1 MEKIKKTLSFSSFNE
16 QQVIRTFDLK
26 QERKINLLSDW
37 QGRAEAI
44 SLAEVEKERL
54 KELHQ
59 RLNLFVRGWNEEE
72 LKLKFIEPIIE
83 LVAFDNFELEIIA
96 FSERP
101 ISMQFGDTQV
111 KGIVD
116 TMVAKGLYAPEQ
128 PFFFIHV
135 KHSEIPKFGE
145 YKREQEST
153 GDPLGQLL
161 ATMVV
166 AQKLNEEPQN
176 LSLFQNE
183 LKDYSTLPKSGVY
196 VLGRT
201 WIFVILEDNQYHL
214 SKSYDSTDLEDLFEI
229 VKLLKAQKEI
239 ILEIMR
245 RE

>member
-72 LKLKFIEPIIE
+72 LKLKFIGPIIE

-128 PFFFIHV
+128 PFFFIH
-135 KHSEIPKFGE
+135 E

-183 LKDYSTLPKSGVY
+183 LKDYSTLPISGVY